1 MRDRSHRH
9 TFGHKKNFKIQT
21 QALSVPSQNKQ
32 QVIKKMLTALRA
44 LAIPLLVYSTATLD
58 QVAPT
63 LEDTATTTS
72 KPIMPVIE
80 KLIDS
85 TTPTSTSNSNRRQSE
100 KTIYLIRHAE
110 SLENVAYKGA
120 RSVQASY
127 AARKVPDPKDVVDA
141 IKLAFLM
148 FRPEVM
154 NAALSS
160 LGEEQVRELHSSLQ
174 QDQFWNKLKQQ
185 ASSSADPNGGRVLL
199 AHSPLVRAKQTAYG
213 ALLGP
218 QRMAPDEKADDV
230 TDIDIEE
237 IPSLR
242 EVNPKEIIGDAIM
255 PWKKEKTVDKRIA
268 EFEEWLNTRPEDT
281 LVVVGHSVYFKRM
294 LNLPETFNNVDVW
307 EARYGGGN
315 VDSVNDVMGAA
326 YQESKAMVEDMIS
339 GQDSEMS
346 THLPRQWKSLKRLYR
361 YTPKTQVEEVD
372 EADMNEMMERVQED
386 MMERTKEMW
395 Y

>member
-1 MRDRSHRH
+1 
-9 TFGHKKNFKIQT
+9 
-21 QALSVPSQNKQ
+21 
-32 QVIKKMLTALRA
+32 MLTALRA

-58 QVAPT
+58 QVAPA
-63 LEDTATTTS
+63 LEDATTTTT
-72 KPIMPVIE
+72 KPITMNTNMPVIE

-85 TTPTSTSNSNRRQSE
+85 TTTTTSNRQNE

-127 AARKVPDPKDVVDA
+127 AARKLPDPKDVVDA

-160 LGEEQVRELHSSLQ
+160 LGEEQVTQLHSSLE
-174 QDQFWNKLKQQ
+174 QDQFWNKLKKQ
-185 ASSSADPNGGRVLL
+185 AAANGDDPNGGRVLL

-218 QRMAPDEKADDV
+218 QRMAPDEIADDV

-268 EFEEWLNTRPEDT
+268 EFEQWLQTRPEDT

-315 VDSVNDVMGAA
+315 NNVDDVMGTA

-339 GQDSEMS
+339 GEDSEMS
-346 THLPRQWKSLKRLYR
+346 TNLPRQWKSLKRLYR

-386 MMERTKEMW
+386 MMQRTKYMW
-395 Y
+395 D